1 MASYMLPYVKD
12 VQEFNGPIITP
23 QTPERQLVVFMESWN
38 LTQVGIKESWI
49 ENEHKL
55 KEDFYSDGLYLLLIF
70 ISREIHES
78 LEYIGSVV
86 FDDDDIFKICKCSY
100 LDTYLKLRLFDDNS
114 FVQGW
119 PSDFSDER
127 DLTGGGGGKIPRKVM
142 GGSSDGTWAYFDAI
156 IRKRV
161 YDNQH

>member
-1 MASYMLPYVKD
+1 
-12 VQEFNGPIITP
+12 
-23 QTPERQLVVFMESWN
+23 MESWN

-114 FVQGW
+114 FV
-119 PSDFSDER
+119 
-127 DLTGGGGGKIPRKVM
+127 
-142 GGSSDGTWAYFDAI
+142 
-156 IRKRV
+156 
-161 YDNQH
+161 